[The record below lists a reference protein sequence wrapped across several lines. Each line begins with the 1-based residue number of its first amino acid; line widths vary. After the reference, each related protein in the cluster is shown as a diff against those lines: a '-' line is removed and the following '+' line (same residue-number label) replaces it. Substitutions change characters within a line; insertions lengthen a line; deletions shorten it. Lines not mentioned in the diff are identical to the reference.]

1 MTVQKTPLGGKYRDI
16 IFAIA
21 LFLVFDLGVLVLN
34 FYTSYQIAD
43 DATAIN
49 MAGRQRMLSQRITKT
64 LLSVEADI
72 QAGRATEETLKELKG
87 ASGLFSDTL
96 GAFKDGGSVKGSD
109 DKMVSLKKVETANGM
124 RILEETSHLWEPL
137 RDAIPPIVLGET
149 DAAILMQAVDYARA
163 NNLKILKLMNGL
175 TTHLEVLARD
185 KADNLRM
192 IQSVGIGLAL
202 LNFALVLFHFIRKL
216 KSGDRAVEAA
226 QKENREILDT
236 VGEGLFLL
244 GPDMKLGS
252 QFSTALSGIFG
263 KPMQPGVDF
272 TMLLEGMVSREVAE
286 NTRDYLEL
294 LFGGRVKESLM
305 GDLNPLSQVEVM
317 TPTETGEI
325 KQKHLA
331 MQFNRVYVDG
341 KISHL
346 LVTVRDITD
355 KILLEQQLAATQQR
369 AQSELKILL
378 GVLSVN
384 PVDLAQ
390 FTSNV
395 RSTCDDINGLLKNTK
410 ASPQLYR
417 QLIDNIFR
425 RIHGV
430 KGEAAALELESFVNL
445 THDFEDCLST
455 LKTNSLL
462 AGEDLLPIALHLS
475 SLQDQ
480 LVVLDTVASKLAGH
494 SQTGAHAT
502 HGESGSEIATSQWA
516 SKLSRY
522 ATRIADDLGKSIR
535 IDCSA
540 SGLEQLPTHLHHA
553 VNDITVQLIRNAIA
567 HGIELEPA
575 RVEKAKPAKGQVQ
588 VSLEHT
594 GANSFRLLVRDDGQ
608 GLVPERIRAALE
620 QSGRYSPAQLS
631 TMSDREI
638 VLKLFEPGISTAEQ
652 AGLHAGRGV
661 GLDLVKA
668 LLSKINGKLN
678 IKTSA
683 DQYTAFT
690 VNFSVT

>member
-1 MTVQKTPLGGKYRDI
+1 MATQKAAPLGGKYRDI

-87 ASGLFSDTL
+87 ASGLFNDTL
-96 GAFKDGGSVKGSD
+96 SAFRDGGQVKGSD
-109 DKMVSLKKVETANGM
+109 DQMVTLKKVETAEGV
-124 RILEETSHLWEPL
+124 RIIKQTGDLWEPL
-137 RDAIPPIVLGET
+137 HAAIPPLVQGQT
-149 DAAILMQAVDYARA
+149 DAIVLMQAVDYARA

-175 TTHLEVLARD
+175 TTHLETLARD

-192 IQSVGIGLAL
+192 IQSIGIGLAL

-216 KSGDRAVEAA
+216 KSGDAAVEAA

-252 QFSTALSGIFG
+252 QFSTALSEIFG
-263 KPMQPGVDF
+263 KPMQAGVDF
-272 TMLLEGMVSREVAE
+272 TMLLEGMVSREIAE
-286 NTRDYLEL
+286 NTKDYLEL

-317 TPTETGEI
+317 TPNGSGEI
-325 KQKHLA
+325 RQKHLA
-331 MQFNRVYVDG
+331 MQFNRVHIDG

-355 KILLEQQLAATQQR
+355 KILLEQQLVATQQR

-384 PVDLAQ
+384 PVELTQ
-390 FTSNV
+390 FTGNV
-395 RSTCDDINGLLKNTK
+395 RSACDEINGWLKSSK
-410 ASPQLYR
+410 ASPQLYHR
-417 QLIDNIFR
+417 LIDDIFR
-425 RIHGV
+425 RIHAI
-430 KGEAAALELESFVNL
+430 KGEASALELESFVNL
-445 THDFEDCLST
+445 THDFEDCLGP
-455 LKTNSLL
+455 LKTRPSL
-462 AGEDLLPIALHLS
+462 AGEDLLPIALHLGA
-475 SLQDQ
+475 LQDQ

-494 SQTGAHAT
+494 SQAVPET
-502 HGESGSEIATSQWA
+502 ATSLWTA
-516 SKLSRY
+516 KLSRL
-522 ATRIADDLGKSIR
+522 ATRIADDLGKPVH

-540 SGLEQLPTHLHHA
+540 NGWEQLPEHLHKDI
-553 VNDITVQLIRNAIA
+553 NDVAVQLIRNAIA
-567 HGIELEPA
+567 HGIEPAQA
-575 RVEKAKPAKGQVQ
+575 RVEKAKPVKGHVQ
-588 VSLEHT
+588 VALEHT
-594 GANSFRLLVRDDGQ
+594 GESAFRLVVRDDGQ
-608 GLVPERIRAALE
+608 GLVPERIRSALE
-620 QSGRYSPAQLS
+620 KSGRYNATELA

-638 VLKLFEPGISTAEQ
+638 VMKLFEPGTSTAEQ

-661 GLDLVKA
+661 GLDLVNA
-668 LLSKINGKLN
+668 LLHKLNGKLN
-678 IKTSA
+678 IKTRA
-683 DQYTAFT
+683 DQFTAFT
-690 VNFSVT
+690 VNFSVA